1 MFRPCKTL
9 ESYFRKRSEND
20 FPSKDPKMSTLKRI
34 IKQFTKQG
42 SNYSL
47 INEDLQRGKKVN

>member
-20 FPSKDPKMSTLKRI
+20 FPSKDPKISTLKRI

-47 INEDLQRGKKVN
+47 INEDLQRG